1 MALRNDESISE
12 LGKRMLALM
21 EEHGYQSPKEL
32 AKELFSRELI
42 HVKTRDDRFN
52 SEERKRDNAILSIEK
67 KIVRHIRT
75 GLISDDSGEYL
86 PGYCK
91 LLDCASD
98 YLLGLTRIKSSDIE
112 VRRICEKTGLREPV
126 VRGFIEHNIP
136 DSEDE
141 AVAGWWSFILST
153 ELLTSIP
160 HDLVIASQEDI
171 DGYRLKGLLLRTKW
185 CEEHAVELGLT
196 FDNEMSVSEIEEALE
211 QKEPHLQG
219 MLYKISRDLITALEK
234 EIVETNRVKFEGYPE
249 EMLQKY
255 INVISEAFPHRD
267 QQPEA

>member
-86 PGYCK
+86 PAYCK

-112 VRRICEKTGLREPV
+112 VRRICEKTGLREPAV
-126 VRGFIEHNIP
+126 TGFIQHNIP
-136 DSEDE
+136 DTEDE
-141 AVAGWWSFILST
+141 AVAGWWSFILGT

-160 HDLVIASQEDI
+160 HDLVIASQEVI
-171 DGYRLKGLLLRTKW
+171 DGYRLKGLLLRAKW
-185 CEEHAVELGLT
+185 YEEHSAE
-196 FDNEMSVSEIEEALE
+196 FDSTYEPEMSKEQIEEALS

-219 MLYKISRDLITALEK
+219 MLYKITRDLTTALEK
-234 EIVETNRVKFEGYPE
+234 EIVETNRKTFEGYPE
-249 EMLQKY
+249 GMLNSF
-255 INVISEAFPHRD
+255 IRIISRKHVDSD
-267 QQPEA
+267 QEPEL